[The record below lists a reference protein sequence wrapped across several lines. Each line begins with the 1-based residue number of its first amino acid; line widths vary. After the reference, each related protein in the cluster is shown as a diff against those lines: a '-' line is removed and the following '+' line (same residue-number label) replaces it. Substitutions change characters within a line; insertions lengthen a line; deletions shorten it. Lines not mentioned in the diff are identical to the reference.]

1 MNKINKYLKDH
12 LASTLRWCATCSQ
25 THCRRTLYLPS
36 FDNYSFGLLLTILN
50 GNLGS
55 TGTHFSLADILSFC
69 SFLMLDGSHVH
80 SLMLDGSHV
89 HSLLSKY
96 ILLEDYHTYSKV
108 DWTLLRCDHLI
119 CIQCFRQRAKELK
132 RMFHCPCGSR
142 FPVSAYDYIVN
153 FTATAHAK
161 AERV

>member
-1 MNKINKYLKDH
+1 MQIWYPRMNKINKYLKDH
-12 LASTLRWCATCSQ
+12 LASTLKWCATCRK
-25 THCRRTLYLPS
+25 THCRRTLCLPS

-80 SLMLDGSHV
+80 SLF
-89 HSLLSKY
+89 SKY
-96 ILLEDYHTYSKV
+96 ILLEDYHTYTKV

-119 CIQCFRQRAKELK
+119 CIQCCQQKAKELK
-132 RMFHCPCGSR
+132 RMFHRPCGSR

-153 FTATAHAK
+153 FTATGHAK